1 MLLNWRTF
9 FLKNSA
15 AYMIIVIRDLLG
27 RLYLLGRLFFYGKF
41 QHFIKIHQ
49 PLIDIF
55 FSESY

>member
-27 RLYLLGRLFFYGKF
+27 RLYLLGIPFLWQISTFYKDSSA
-41 QHFIKIHQ
+41 
-49 PLIDIF
+49 LN
-55 FSESY
+55 